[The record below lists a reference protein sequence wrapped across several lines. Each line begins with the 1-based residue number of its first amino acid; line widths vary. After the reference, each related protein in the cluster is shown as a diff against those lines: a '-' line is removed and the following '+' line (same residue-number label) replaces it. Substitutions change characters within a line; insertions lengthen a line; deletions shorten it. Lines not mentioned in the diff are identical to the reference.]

1 MCDTDKIIL
10 YATKLYVTE
19 LCGQVVCH
27 RVVCGNVVCERA
39 AWDRVLCDNA
49 VCDSVCVFFFH
60 VHPWAWNPALTFS
73 YRHAPIGQF
82 GLGPLS
88 LQRQSLCHALW
99 LQLCIELFLQTGSG
113 A

>member
-49 VCDSVCVFFFH
+49 VCDSVCVCVFFSCAPMGMESSTHLFIPTCTYWSIWTRA
-60 VHPWAWNPALTFS
+60 VELAAPKPVPCVVAAAL
-73 YRHAPIGQF
+73 H
-82 GLGPLS
+82 
-88 LQRQSLCHALW
+88 
-99 LQLCIELFLQTGSG
+99 
-113 A
+113 

>member
-49 VCDSVCVFFFH
+49 VCDSVCVCVFFMCTHGHGIQHSPFH
-60 VHPWAWNPALTFS
+60 TDMHLLVNLD
-73 YRHAPIGQF
+73 
-82 GLGPLS
+82 
-88 LQRQSLCHALW
+88 
-99 LQLCIELFLQTGSG
+99 
-113 A
+113 